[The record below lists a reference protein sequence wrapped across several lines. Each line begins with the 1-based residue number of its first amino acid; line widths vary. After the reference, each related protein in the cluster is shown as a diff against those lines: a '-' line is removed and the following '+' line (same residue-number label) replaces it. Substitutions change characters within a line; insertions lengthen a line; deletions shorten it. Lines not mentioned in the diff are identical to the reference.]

1 MDTTNAQRRDELKA
15 LIDER
20 FQGFV
25 SDRAYK
31 RLKDVVGDR
40 REQPFAVPGPWL
52 QFAPNEAEKRREL
65 MSKIRDLIR
74 TIDPNFELQ
83 HRHAVAIMMACPETV
98 GPRGLLSYGRPPQ
111 VLRDALDNV
120 FEFQRHF
127 LKQNAPEEDKSG
139 DVQQQDGQADNSSTA
154 RKPRSKSEREKCIEY
169 DDNMC
174 IVTKTAHPHV
184 CHIVP
189 FSFNSSKAN
198 AEKTKS
204 YIDAIGAMFGQAFQ
218 DRWAKVIANPHP
230 HARGYSDKHWNM
242 LCLSPQM
249 HDWWGRGYFAFEY
262 VRSVQCGEQARIELR
277 FHWMP
282 KTTFNYHD
290 RKGVTAHWDGIQD
303 ALRHHHAT
311 QADDPTTPS
320 TFPGDPHQRAPGF
333 VKAFLDNGEL
343 VATGQEV
350 IVWRPQKAVGAFKAV
365 IDLQYAAIKM
375 LALCGGAGNP
385 DLLGKDDDDDTV
397 AGASVSNSNAFVES
411 PSIAPSHV
419 DSTDEP
425 DVQLDGL
432 RI

>member
-1 MDTTNAQRRDELKA
+1 MDAKNAQRREELKA

-20 FQGFV
+20 FQGVV

-31 RLKDVVGDR
+31 RLKDVVGTH
-40 REQPFAVPGPWL
+40 REQPFEVPGPWL
-52 QFAPNEAEKRREL
+52 QFTPNKAQERRKL
-65 MSKIRDLIR
+65 MSDIRVMIR
-74 TIDPNFELQ
+74 TLHPNFELQ
-83 HRHAVAIMMACPETV
+83 HRHAVAIMMACPEMI
-98 GPRGLLSYGRPPQ
+98 GPRGLLSHGRPPQ
-111 VLRDALDNV
+111 VLLNALDNV
-120 FEFQRHF
+120 FNFQRHF
-127 LKQNAPEEDKSG
+127 VQQNAPEGGNSG
-139 DVQQQDGQADNSSTA
+139 DVQQEDGQADNSSIT
-154 RKPRSKSEREKCIEY
+154 RKSRSKPEREECHKY
-169 DDNMC
+169 DDGMC

-204 YIDAIGAMFGQAFQ
+204 YIDAIGVMFGQEFH
-218 DRWAKVIANPHP
+218 DRWRNVIANPHP
-230 HARGYSDKHWNM
+230 HGRGYSDKHWNM
-242 LCLSPQM
+242 LCLSPQL

-262 VRSVQCGEQARIELR
+262 IKSVQYGEDARIELE

-282 KTTFNYHD
+282 ITTFSYHD

-320 TFPGDPHQRAPGF
+320 TFPGDHHQRAPGF
-333 VKAFLDNGEL
+333 VKAFLDNGEPL
-343 VATGQEV
+343 TTGYRV
-350 IVWRPQKAVGAFKAV
+350 YVWRPQKVVGAFKAMV
-365 IDLQYAAIKM
+365 DLQYAAIKM

-397 AGASVSNSNAFVES
+397 AGASVSSFNAFVQS
-411 PSIAPSHV
+411 V
-419 DSTDEP
+419 GSTEEP